1 MNCNPC
7 CGCLPPITTYNP
19 SVADNFPT
27 ILQQVEYLK
36 ALLKKYPSQQWFI
49 TQEKVT
55 EETKYLNKLS
65 ILSNGREPQGGDFI
79 LGNKENGTILLF
91 QYTGVI
97 TEYVNYNLIY
107 VGVFTNQGV
116 AEALEKARTAQT
128 TANNALN
135 AAQVASTE
143 AQAADTKAQNAQ
155 SAAQAADTKAQNAL
169 DLATTNETDIGT
181 LDGQVAQIETN
192 LNNKQDK
199 ITKTTNLSCRKIQTD
214 SLSFTMELGSDST
227 EYDYGL
233 LFASKTMVSTGQ
245 LKPSFKDENFFEWVL
260 PAKSGTLA
268 TTDDIRVVSSIE
280 VTLTPAGATRGTLT
294 DEQLATLLLN
304 DNCYIK
310 HNGIIYTLFKR
321 SDTVLQY
328 TAGYLNDTK
337 NIQNIKALVNLK
349 AWTIE
354 NIALPQ
360 AKIYKH
366 HVKIV
371 IDDLIYDKEFTGNAY
386 IDIISSNNL
395 TVASVTDIKTL
406 LGDTFIT
413 NCYGFA
419 NVEAEGQKIVYEAN
433 QNSISCQGYQ
443 IPWSAVTI
451 TDTVTTI

>member
-1 MNCNPC
+1 MAIDWKTIISEFDGKPTLLQAI
-7 CGCLPPITTYNP
+7 GKLRKAVEDETIT
-19 SVADNFPT
+19 
-27 ILQQVEYLK
+27 IQQAQAEIAKLE
-36 ALLKKYPSQQWFI
+36 SQQ
-49 TQEKVT
+49 KA
-55 EETKYLNKLS
+55 
-65 ILSNGREPQGGDFI
+65 D
-79 LGNKENGTILLF
+79 
-91 QYTGVI
+91 
-97 TEYVNYNLIY
+97 
-107 VGVFTNQGV
+107 
-116 AEALEKARTAQT
+116 EALIKTAQSTADEAKINAYNASQKGDQALGKAT
-128 TANNALN
+128 TADKK
-135 AAQVASTE
+135 
-143 AQAADTKAQNAQ
+143 AQAADTKAQ
-155 SAAQAADTKAQNAL
+155 AADTKAQQAL
-169 DLATTNETDIGT
+169 NLATTNETDIT
-181 LDGQVAQIETN
+181 ALQ
-192 LNNKQDK
+192 NK
-199 ITKTTNLSCRKIQTD
+199 
-214 SLSFTMELGSDST
+214 
-227 EYDYGL
+227 
-233 LFASKTMVSTGQ
+233 A
-245 LKPSFKDENFFEWVL
+245 
-260 PAKSGTLA
+260 
-268 TTDDIRVVSSIE
+268 SIE
-280 VTLTPAGATRGTLT
+280 ITLEPSTVTRGTLT
-294 DEQLATLLLN
+294 DEQLSTLLLN

-337 NIQNIKALVNLK
+337 NIQNIKVLVNSK

-413 NCYGFA
+413 DCYGFA